1 MNELANIPGNIVV
14 VLTQQG
20 ISNARSSE
28 EDHLKRFITILRGDY
43 KSGEKNHCFLDQ
55 LVSNY
60 TRILAKL
67 NNNQTANSGSNRLK
81 DSLKRC
87 CERKSVSN
95 THDLR

>member
-43 KSGEKNHCFLDQ
+43 KSGKKYYFLDQ

-60 TRILAKL
+60 TRILVKL

-81 DSLKRC
+81 DSLKCC
-87 CERKSVSN
+87 CERKSLSN
-95 THDLR
+95 DTDLR